1 MTSIDGVMSNAWR
14 VTKAMP
20 GFIFGTEADLMGET
34 LRKSYKNQGFKGFKT
49 QIGDAFI
56 KGMEDH
62 EAAVSANKGFFK
74 NMWKDITSIFPEIKD
89 NWQQVGK
96 VADAANKTGW
106 SKFWP
111 QLKSVGKAFGKRM
124 PLIGA
129 IAILATELPNIIK
142 ASWNEG
148 LLAGAGETAKTGV
161 RLGLG
166 AVGGAIGAA
175 VIPIPLLGSV
185 VGYAVGD
192 MIGKFIVGKSYSEKQ
207 VESGAN
213 NNQKSA
219 NNFQFDPNSIPGCG
233 NLMSDEEFQKLQQSY
248 MQMANP
254 GANNFMMPQ
263 MGQLPQGG
271 FNTVG

>member
-1 MTSIDGVMSNAWR
+1 
-14 VTKAMP
+14 
-20 GFIFGTEADLMGET
+20 
-34 LRKSYKNQGFKGFKT
+34 
-49 QIGDAFI
+49 
-56 KGMEDH
+56 
-62 EAAVSANKGFFK
+62 
-74 NMWKDITSIFPEIKD
+74 
-89 NWQQVGK
+89 
-96 VADAANKTGW
+96 
-106 SKFWP
+106 
-111 QLKSVGKAFGKRM
+111 M

-207 VESGAN
+207 AEP
-213 NNQKSA
+213 KK
-219 NNFQFDPNSIPGCG
+219 C
-233 NLMSDEEFQKLQQSY
+233 K
-248 MQMANP
+248 
-254 GANNFMMPQ
+254 
-263 MGQLPQGG
+263 QLPI
-271 FNTVG
+271 

>member
-1 MTSIDGVMSNAWR
+1 MTGVNGFMSDAWR

-20 GFIFGTEADLMGET
+20 GFILGTEAELMGET
-34 LRKSYKNQGFKGFKT
+34 LRKSYKEKGFT
-49 QIGDAFI
+49 GFRQQIGDAFV
-56 KGMEDH
+56 KGMENH
-62 EAAVSANKGFFK
+62 ENAVKANNGFFRK
-74 NMWKDITSIFPEIKD
+74 MWADITSIFPEIKE
-89 NWQQVGK
+89 NWQHIGK
-96 VADAANKTGW
+96 VADRAKKTGW

-111 QLKSVGKAFGKRM
+111 QLRSVGKAFGKRM

-129 IAILATELPNIIK
+129 VLTLAFELPNIAK
-142 ASWNEG
+142 ATWNEG
-148 LLAGAGETAKTGV
+148 LLTGAGETAKTGV

-192 MIGKFIVGKSYSEKQ
+192 MIGKFVVGKSYSEKQ
-207 VESGAN
+207 ANSGAN
-213 NNQKSA
+213 NSEKTV

-263 MGQLPQGG
+263 MGQIPQGG